1 MAILMKWKDI
11 PAALTIWPSE
21 SALGAVRAAV
31 VCVCE
36 SEAEERENV
45 I

>member
-11 PAALTIWPSE
+11 PALQLSQFARQRVLSV
-21 SALGAVRAAV
+21 LL
-31 VCVCE
+31 VCK
-36 SEAEERENV
+36 AEERENV